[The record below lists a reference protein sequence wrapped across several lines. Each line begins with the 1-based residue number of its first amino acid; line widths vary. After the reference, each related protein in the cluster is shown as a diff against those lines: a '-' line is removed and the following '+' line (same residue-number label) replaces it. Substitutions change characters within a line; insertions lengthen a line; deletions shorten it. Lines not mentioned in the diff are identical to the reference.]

1 MALNINNF
9 VTFNE
14 TVKLT
19 IELKGWVGYTFVK
32 AYIER
37 FKLKQDLRNYS

>member
-19 IELKGWVGYTFVK
+19 TELKGWVRIHICVGLYRTVQVK
-32 AYIER
+32 TGPQ
-37 FKLKQDLRNYS
+37 K